1 LQHEQQ
7 LTLYRS
13 NPQKKKMERKLVIQW
28 AKNTVDEIFEQ
39 QLAAAREKQRV
50 LETGQPGSVN
60 AGEAQA
66 QVSIELK
73 LMQEEQA
80 QKVEESQIEH
90 KEKMAAVE
98 KEARSALIKAAG
110 GDSKDSKLVSGRETE
125 IEALHVMC

>member
-1 LQHEQQ
+1 
-7 LTLYRS
+7 
-13 NPQKKKMERKLVIQW
+13 MIQW